1 MAIFHASLR
10 SFSRSRGE
18 SATAA
23 VAYRGGLRVADD
35 RTGLVHD
42 YRARLGVEAVFTC
55 APKSAPAWAT
65 TPETLWNAVE
75 KYERRV
81 NSVLARELVVALP
94 AELSPDQRQGLARR
108 LTDMVVERYG
118 VAATAAVH
126 DPSRSGDDRNFHTHI
141 LMTTRVVGASGFGE
155 KIRVLND
162 PRTGPTELK
171 NLRALVAEHTNSAL
185 AIAGRAER
193 VDHRTLRAQ
202 AADAARRGDLDA
214 VVRLAREPTQH
225 EGKAATA
232 AQRRGEPSPR
242 AAANITTRRAND
254 ITVAAGRSRVR
265 AFRAAHASLP
275 ITPARSRS
283 AVREPF
289 LGSIEFHAR
298 ATGPGARL
306 QNQEATQR
314 QRALRIER
322 NNLRAY
328 IEGLRRTVELA
339 EASFNAYVRA
349 LRLSS
354 AEFERLAALIQVNGE
369 RARAFREAAECYSL
383 YELAV
388 QTHAQR
394 RAGVARAQV
403 AADRARHAVEHTE
416 QARPPVFK
424 PLSRR
429 AWAEKRRAERR
440 ALVEAEGRELAAAR
454 GASSDD
460 VEAAEARW
468 RAAEAR
474 RRSVLQLPGDG
485 RRAAADGIP
494 AAATS
499 PAVPEAG
506 PPGGAPVEPRPPQQR
521 PPAPRP
527 RPARRPRI

>member
-1 MAIFHASLR
+1 MAIFHASLK

-42 YRARLGVEAVFTC
+42 YRARLGVEAIFTC

-94 AELSPDQRQGLARR
+94 AELSPEQRQGLARG
-108 LTDMVVERYG
+108 LTEMLVERYG

-126 DPSRSGDDRNFHTHI
+126 APSRSGDDRNFHAHI
-141 LMTTRVVGASGFGE
+141 LMTTRALGAEGFGE

-162 PRTGPTELK
+162 PRTGPREVK
-171 NLRALVAEHTNSAL
+171 GLRALVAEHTNAAL
-185 AIAGRAER
+185 ASAGQAQR

-232 AQRRGEPSPR
+232 AKRRGEHSPR
-242 AAANITTRRAND
+242 ANANIESRRDND
-254 ITVAAGRSRVR
+254 ILLTAGRSRVR
-265 AFRAAHASLP
+265 AFRASHALP
-275 ITPARSRS
+275 AVQTRSRS
-283 AVREPF
+283 PGREPF
-289 LGSIEFHAR
+289 LGGIEVNAR

-306 QNQEATQR
+306 QNDEATRR

-349 LRLSS
+349 LRLSA
-354 AEFERLAALIQVNGE
+354 AEFERLAAFVQASGE

-388 QTHAQR
+388 QTHAHRQ
-394 RAGVARAQV
+394 ADAARAQV
-403 AADRARHAVEHTE
+403 EADGARRTVEHTE
-416 QARPPVFK
+416 KAKPPVFK
-424 PLSRR
+424 PMSRR
-429 AWAEKRRAERR
+429 AWAEKRRVERR
-440 ALVEAEGRELAAAR
+440 ALAEAEVRELAAAR

-460 VEAAEARW
+460 VDAARDRW
-468 RAAEAR
+468 HAAEAR
-474 RRSVLQLPGDG
+474 RRSVVPLQGDG
-485 RRAAADGIP
+485 RRAAADGMP

-499 PAVPEAG
+499 LPAVPEAG

-521 PPAPRP
+521 PPAPRM
-527 RPARRPRI
+527 RPSRRPRF